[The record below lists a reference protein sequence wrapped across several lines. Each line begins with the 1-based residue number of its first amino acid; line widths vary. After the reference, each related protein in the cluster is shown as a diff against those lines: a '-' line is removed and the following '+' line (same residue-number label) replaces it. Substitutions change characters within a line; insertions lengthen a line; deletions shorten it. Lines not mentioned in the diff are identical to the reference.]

1 MRRRGISSTER
12 EPNEPWA
19 RLQEHL
25 ALRYSLGQRLDRRW
39 EHPDP
44 HDLVNVPILLR
55 QASAVVDADLRR
67 MLGSS
72 APGLSPVAFDTL
84 RRIRDKP
91 SPGVNLGQYLRLP
104 PQRVSEIL
112 EGLEKSGLIVRETS
126 YRDLRLR
133 EARVTDAGRA
143 LLDRLEDTITG
154 LAHLWLE
161 DLGLD
166 EQDTLLSL
174 VAVVAEGA

>member
-1 MRRRGISSTER
+1 MRRRGIPATER

-25 ALRYSLGQRLDRRW
+25 ALRYSLGLRLDRRW

-44 HDLVNVPILLR
+44 HDLVNVPLLLR

-67 MLGSS
+67 VLATS
-72 APGLSPVAFDTL
+72 APGLTPVAFDTL

-112 EGLEKSGLIVRETS
+112 AHLEKSGLIVRDPS
-126 YRDLRLR
+126 SRDLRLR
-133 EARVTDAGRA
+133 EARVDEAGRA
-143 LLDRLEDTITG
+143 LVERLEDTVTR

>member
-1 MRRRGISSTER
+1 MRRRGIPSADRER
-12 EPNEPWA
+12 NEPWA

-44 HDLVNVPILLR
+44 HDLVNVPLLLR

-72 APGLSPVAFDTL
+72 APGLTPRAFDAL

-112 EGLEKSGLIVRETS
+112 ADLERSGLIVRDNS
-126 YRDLRLR
+126 HRDLRLR
-133 EARVTDAGRA
+133 EARVTDTGRA
-143 LLDRLEDTITG
+143 LVERLEETVTG